1 MKRYLL
7 WLTLVFAYS
16 MANAQKVISNDLN
29 ASLYDSRIKLVD
41 EFFDRFNGKEG
52 HPDISNKDKDY
63 RKKNLMFVFNNS
75 IYNRLLLNIL

>member
-52 HPDISNKDKDY
+52 HPDISKKTRIIG
-63 RKKNLMFVFNNS
+63 RKT
-75 IYNRLLLNIL
+75 